1 MSSAK
6 WSAKGSLT
14 TVKKGIQLMTL
25 DQTASNADANKL
37 ATLEQVVFGAVT
49 TSPSTTGTLDAQP
62 QLLVYTGASAGSR
75 TLPAGSSDII
85 GIPIR
90 IWNETNFVLT
100 VSPAGAD
107 TFTQFASP
115 STTSLDCY
123 GGQLYELI
131 WTGSIWII
139 GA

>member
-25 DQTASNADANKL
+25 DQTQSNADANKL
-37 ATLEQVVFGAVT
+37 MTIEQLYGAVT
-49 TSPSTTGTLDAQP
+49 PASGLSGTLAAP
-62 QLLVYTGASAGSR
+62 PSLFVYTGAAAGTR

-85 GIPIR
+85 GLPVR